1 MSLLTYTSAANGRIR
16 RLNRNRITCKSQ
28 PYIKLVDI
36 VKQTN
41 DKEYSTELND
51 FNDFKSSLST
61 LEVTTRELTSDA
73 SMRQQRVDKKL
84 SNLEEASTMLIE
96 KLSKSG
102 LYLMFII
109 RICYFNM
116 YCLFTLYI

>member
-1 MSLLTYTSAANGRIR
+1 M
-16 RLNRNRITCKSQ
+16 
-28 PYIKLVDI
+28 
-36 VKQTN
+36 
-41 DKEYSTELND
+41 KEYSTELND

-102 LYLMFII
+102 LYLTFIMKI
-109 RICYFNM
+109 NYWNN
-116 YCLFTLYI
+116 L